1 MEVEIG
7 YSSQRFP
14 PFPLPLTIMTRSS
27 FKGNRVHRFKYI
39 AATVL
44 GLLEEGV
51 QVQDVKMDWNSLAKR
66 TSTLIKN
73 AREYHTSWRSHSSR
87 GKTYTGFYDLATFW
101 FALMLLFTK
110 KRRKISIYL
119 EVSCCK
125 CAVVWIVG

>member
-14 PFPLPLTIMTRSS
+14 PYNLPLPLTIMMRSS
-27 FKGNRVHRFKYI
+27 FKGNRVHRFKYT

-66 TSTLIKN
+66 MSTLIKN
-73 AREYHTSWRSHSSR
+73 AREYHTSWREGRSAYIWS
-87 GKTYTGFYDLATFW
+87 
-101 FALMLLFTK
+101 LFG
-110 KRRKISIYL
+110 
-119 EVSCCK
+119 EVSIK
-125 CAVVWIVG
+125 VAGLEKMV